1 MHTFRRRSLAAVVA
15 CTLTSATLVS
25 AHPAAAQT
33 AGHST
38 TEVTLLNITDYH
50 GRISAQG
57 PSTVAFADTI
67 ETLRAEAGV
76 GASLLLST
84 GDNVGATLF
93 ASSFRDDQPT
103 IDVLNALGLKAS
115 AVGNH
120 EFDRGVADLRDR
132 IAPAADWDYLAA
144 NVTVHGEQMPEYSL
158 HEVSGMTVGVIGV
171 VTDQTPS
178 IVSPGGIQGVRFS
191 DPVDAVNR
199 VAARL
204 DDGDPRNGEAD
215 ILVAEYHEGPPAAG
229 SIEVARASSARFDD
243 IVTRTAE
250 SVDVI
255 FTGHTHQVSAWEGE
269 RAASAMVGAGS
280 VGSVV
285 SDSAGSLGSVGSD
298 SANSLGSVGAGS
310 LGSLTGSIDGEHGK
324 RVATRPVLQAGSYGG
339 YVGQVTLEVDR
350 QTRDVTGYTHENVT
364 VPSSAAGADL
374 TNPVVSEVKRIVDA
388 TLAEAEIVGGQP
400 VGTVRGD
407 ITTAHRDGVRDDRL
421 SESTPGNLVAEF
433 FRNAVTD
440 RGGADLGFM
449 NSGGLRSELRDDPV
463 GQDGNVTLAEAD
475 AVLPFANSILT
486 LTLTGEQVRQ
496 VLEQQWQPVS
506 TGRLFRAL
514 GTSENLAWTF
524 DPTAAV
530 GERITSVTI
539 DGARL
544 DPAAD
549 YRVAVSGF
557 LAEGGDHFSAFTHA
571 ADVRDTG
578 LVDSEAWLTYL
589 AERRDEGIAPDFGRH
604 AVAAKDLPRPVEAG
618 QELSFTL
625 SDLDLT
631 SLGAPTTRTA
641 TVELDGTGL
650 GTFAAVP
657 GVDNETF
664 GPAPHATPLD
674 GRVEITVTIPADTAA
689 GDTALTVTADTGT
702 VVTIPV
708 TVERGAGVASGR

>member
-1 MHTFRRRSLAAVVA
+1 MFRRRSLAAVVA

-25 AHPAAAQT
+25 AQPAGAQT
-33 AGHST
+33 TGHST
-38 TEVTLLNITDYH
+38 TAAVTLLNITDYH

-67 ETLRAEAGV
+67 EKLRAEAGA

-103 IDVLNALGLKAS
+103 IDVLNALGLDAS

-144 NVTVHGEQMPEYSL
+144 NVTVHGEQMSEYSL

-178 IVSPGGIQGVRFS
+178 IVSPGGIQGVRFG

-199 VAARL
+199 VAAQL
-204 DDGDPRNGEAD
+204 NDGDPRNGEAD

-229 SIEVARASSARFDD
+229 SIEVARASSVTFDD

-280 VGSVV
+280 VGSVG
-285 SDSAGSLGSVGSD
+285 SGSAGSAGALGSVGS
-298 SANSLGSVGAGS
+298 GSAGS
-310 LGSLTGSIDGEHGK
+310 LGSLTGSIDGAHGK

-350 QTRDVTGYTHENVT
+350 QTRDVTGYTQENVT

-421 SESTPGNLVAEF
+421 SESTLGNLVAEF

-475 AVLPFANSILT
+475 AVLPFANTILT
-486 LTLTGEQVRQ
+486 LTLTGEQIRQ
-496 VLEQQWQPVS
+496 VLEEQWQPVS

-604 AVAAKDLPRPVEAG
+604 AVAAKDLPRSVEAG

-641 TVELDGTGL
+641 TVELNGTDL

-689 GDTALTVTADTGT
+689 GDTELTVTADTGT

-708 TVERGAGVASGR
+708 TVERGGRA